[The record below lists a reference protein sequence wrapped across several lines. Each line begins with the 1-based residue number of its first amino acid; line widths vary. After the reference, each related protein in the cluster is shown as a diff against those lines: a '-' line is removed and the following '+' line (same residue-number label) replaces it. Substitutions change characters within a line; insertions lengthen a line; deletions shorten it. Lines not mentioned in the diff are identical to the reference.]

1 MVAKKKG
8 RLAGAKKKTGAR
20 TAKIARPVE
29 KTVVGMTDSAQQI
42 WLAGLGAFTMAQKEG
57 PKFFDKLVDEGSK
70 VQNRTREV
78 AGKAVN
84 QTVREV
90 QDVLNSGV
98 ESMRSQV
105 TTTWD
110 GLEHV
115 FQVRVARALKQ
126 LGVPTSEELAA
137 LTRKVDALTRS
148 VRELA
153 GKKSPV
159 AKRAVAKKAPASR
172 VSKARASRKKAA

>member
-1 MVAKKKG
+1 
-8 RLAGAKKKTGAR
+8 
-20 TAKIARPVE
+20 
-29 KTVVGMTDSAQQI
+29 
-42 WLAGLGAFTMAQKEG
+42 
-57 PKFFDKLVDEGSK
+57 
-70 VQNRTREV
+70 
-78 AGKAVN
+78 
-84 QTVREV
+84 
-90 QDVLNSGV
+90 
-98 ESMRSQV
+98 MRSQV

-153 GKKSPV
+153 GKKRPV

-172 VSKARASRKKAA
+172 VTKARASRKKAA